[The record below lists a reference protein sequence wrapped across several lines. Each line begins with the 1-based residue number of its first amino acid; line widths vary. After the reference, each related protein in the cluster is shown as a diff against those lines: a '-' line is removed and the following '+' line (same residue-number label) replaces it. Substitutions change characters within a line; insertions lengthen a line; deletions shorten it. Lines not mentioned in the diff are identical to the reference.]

1 MPNKTLMLLTSFAG
15 TLSDKE
21 SSMNTISVSIDSKPV
36 QSFFMVVGVTF
47 WIAAWY
53 IFQSTNATT
62 EFLFSLHDI
71 QIESLA
77 SKNIDPNQLVL
88 SGETLRDIATKFNNH
103 SNFGVIGMIIAG
115 CFFLLLTLVLSIF
128 NVSVCN
134 KVQASEK

>member
-1 MPNKTLMLLTSFAG
+1 MK
-15 TLSDKE
+15 
-21 SSMNTISVSIDSKPV
+21 TISVSIDSKPV

-47 WIAAWY
+47 WILAWY

-62 EFLFSLHDI
+62 EFLFSLQDI
-71 QIESLA
+71 QIESLT

-128 NVSVCN
+128 NVSVGN

>member
-21 SSMNTISVSIDSKPV
+21 SSMKTISVSIDSKPV

-47 WIAAWY
+47 WILAWY

-71 QIESLA
+71 
-77 SKNIDPNQLVL
+77 
-88 SGETLRDIATKFNNH
+88 
-103 SNFGVIGMIIAG
+103 
-115 CFFLLLTLVLSIF
+115 
-128 NVSVCN
+128 
-134 KVQASEK
+134 

>member
-47 WIAAWY
+47 WIVAWY

-62 EFLFSLHDI
+62 EFLFSLQDI
-71 QIESLA
+71 QIESLT

-128 NVSVCN
+128 NVSVGN

>member
-21 SSMNTISVSIDSKPV
+21 SSMKTISVSIDSKPV

-47 WIAAWY
+47 WIVAWY

-62 EFLFSLHDI
+62 EFLFSLQDI
-71 QIESLA
+71 QIESLT

-128 NVSVCN
+128 NVSVGN